1 MIYINKSENADTRS
15 AKGNVSKEDL
25 LNNSLSHI
33 GDVINVGNWI
43 ADKLKE
49 QVQNHDYTKIKD
61 IDMFYKDFISGRQGE
76 EFKALAWY
84 QKHLTE
90 RHHLNDSVP
99 EDVNLIDI
107 LEMVIDCSVA
117 GLART
122 GNIYPIKID
131 NQILQKAIENT
142 KNLIINE
149 VVVREKG
156 EIK

>member
-149 VVVREKG
+149 VVVIEKG
-156 EIK
+156 GK